1 MCYSL
6 TQWQSCVTAKRVQ
19 ILDAV
24 ELVPDVISDSTCILS
39 REVVP
44 STIALAEKR
53 AWVKED
59 LSMRVTKASTD
70 IP

>member
-1 MCYSL
+1 M
-6 TQWQSCVTAKRVQ
+6 Q